1 MIRPLA
7 APLPTSCAA
16 FAQAQFAA
24 PDDGYGMRRI
34 LTTLL
39 LALSFATASAAEP
52 ARVVVVGTYHF
63 SNPGRDMAN
72 VQAVDVTTPE
82 RQAEL
87 QAITDRLAKFEP
99 DVVAVEWPA
108 DVTEER
114 YRQYLDGSL
123 PVSRNE
129 VVQLGFRLAKQ
140 RGLERVYG
148 IDVDGDFPF
157 EPVQAW
163 AKAHGRAAELD
174 AALAG
179 VHSITA
185 RITALQA
192 AHAIGEVLHEMNTP
206 HAIDEGQG
214 FYMNLLRY
222 GDGKDQPGV
231 ALNAAWQARNFGICA
246 RLLQA
251 LEPGDR
257 AVVFYG
263 QGHVASLLRCLHD
276 TPGIEVEAANDYLP
290 APLPKQPKA
299 A

>member
-1 MIRPLA
+1 MYRMLSA
-7 APLPTSCAA
+7 LLFALSCA
-16 FAQAQFAA
+16 
-24 PDDGYGMRRI
+24 
-34 LTTLL
+34 
-39 LALSFATASAAEP
+39 TAWAAEP
-52 ARVVVVGTYHF
+52 AVEPTRVVVLGTYHF

-72 VQAVDVTTPE
+72 VQAVDVTTPA

-108 DVTEER
+108 DLTDER

-123 PVSRNE
+123 PASSNE
-129 VVQLGFRLAKQ
+129 VVQLGFRLARQ
-140 RGLERVYG
+140 RRLERVHG

-157 EPVQAW
+157 EPVQVW
-163 AKAHGRAAELD
+163 AKTHGREAELA
-174 AALAG
+174 AALAR
-179 VHSITA
+179 VQSITA

-192 AHAIGEVLHEMNTP
+192 THAIGQVLYEMNTP
-206 HAIDEGQG
+206 QAIDEGQG
-214 FYMNLLRY
+214 FYMDLLRY

-231 ALNAAWQARNFGICA
+231 SLNAAWQARNFGICA

-263 QGHVASLLRCLHD
+263 QGHVASLLRCLDD
-276 TPGIEVEAANDYLP
+276 TPDIEVEDANDYLP
-290 APLPKQPKA
+290 AQLKDRSA
-299 A
+299 GL